1 MKKKHWDLYAP
12 IYNLFMKKDEK
23 AYRRMYALIR
33 KSTAGKE
40 VLELATGTGLIAN
53 HIADSVKY
61 ITATDYSEKMIAE
74 AKKAQQHSNVCF
86 EIANA
91 CELQYVKAMF
101 DAVIISNALHIIPQP
116 EKVIAEIQ
124 RVLKPGGILIAPT
137 FVHGKMNVP
146 ARILS
151 KMMSLVGFRTENE
164 WTVDTYASFLR
175 ENGCEIKRQIIL
187 EALFPLAY
195 MECIIREPLKTHN

>member
-23 AYRRMYALIR
+23 AYQRMYALIR
-33 KSTAGKE
+33 QSTTGKE

-74 AKKAQQHSNVCF
+74 AKKSQQHKNICF

-91 CELQYVKAMF
+91 CALQYEKALF
-101 DAVIISNALHIIPQP
+101 DVVIISNALHIIPHP

-124 RVLKPGGILIAPT
+124 RVLKPGGMLIAPT
-137 FVHGKMNVP
+137 FVHGKMNAP
-146 ARILS
+146 AKMLS
-151 KMMSLVGFRTENE
+151 KMMSLVGFRTENK
-164 WTVDTYASFLR
+164 WTVDTYAAFLR
-175 ENGCEIKRQIIL
+175 NNGCKIKRQIML
-187 EALFPLAY
+187 DASFPLAY
-195 MECIIREPLKTHN
+195 MECIIKY